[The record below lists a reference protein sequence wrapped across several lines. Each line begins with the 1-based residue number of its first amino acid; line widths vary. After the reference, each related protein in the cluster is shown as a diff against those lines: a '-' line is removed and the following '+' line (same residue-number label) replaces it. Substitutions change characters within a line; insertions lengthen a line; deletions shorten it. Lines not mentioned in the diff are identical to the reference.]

1 MENIKVR
8 RLKNKDEF
16 HIFANIQGEN
26 ILIGY
31 VLFWFEKDS
40 GWIYRS
46 QVHTHSKIYSQ
57 TSYTCESAV
66 NSVVRMYEERVLNE
80 F

>member
-1 MENIKVR
+1 MKNINVK

-16 HIFANIQGEN
+16 HIFVHIQETK

-31 VLFWFEKDS
+31 VLYWFEKDS
-40 GWIYRS
+40 GWIYRG
-46 QVHTHSKIYSQ
+46 QVHTPSKVYSQ
-57 TSYTCESAV
+57 TSYTLEAAV
-66 NSVVRMYEERVLNE
+66 NNVVRMYEERVLNE